1 MVRVLNMKDYYG
13 MPVRQSLTFIV
24 TYDSFL
30 LSSDAYISLCSTCF
44 SRRICCMRD
53 AIRLHIFS
61 IIIVKIHF
69 CYRIIL

>member
-1 MVRVLNMKDYYG
+1 MWCGGLTRVVRVLNTKEHYG
-13 MPVRQSLTFIV
+13 ISVRQSLTFIV

-53 AIRLHIFS
+53 AIRLYIF
-61 IIIVKIHF
+61 
-69 CYRIIL
+69 R